1 MSQLGLWSVLGEAGS
16 YPSEGKLQ
24 QQDRLVIQSE
34 SKQAKSKGFLL
45 PCSFMQAATRGVAR
59 FKVGLLTSNNS
70 DFVSLPTSKDPTKKI
85 LLRCAGVSIYVGLN

>member
-1 MSQLGLWSVLGEAGS
+1 MSQLGLWSVLGEVGS

-34 SKQAKSKGFLL
+34 GKQAKSKCFLL

-59 FKVGLLTSNNS
+59 FKVGLLT
-70 DFVSLPTSKDPTKKI
+70 KI
-85 LLRCAGVSIYVGLN
+85 IQI

>member
-34 SKQAKSKGFLL
+34 SKQPKTLL